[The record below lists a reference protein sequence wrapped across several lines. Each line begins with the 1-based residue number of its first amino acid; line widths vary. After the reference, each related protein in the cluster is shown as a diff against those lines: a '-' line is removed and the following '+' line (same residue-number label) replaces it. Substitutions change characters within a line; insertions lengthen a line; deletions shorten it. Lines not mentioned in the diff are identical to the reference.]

1 MKNFK
6 FSMLAMLSVIA
17 MTFTSCLGDGDNTQ
31 YVMGIGTAGVSSSSS
46 VQLDNGLTLNSAS
59 FKDVASGSRVYVYA
73 SVDGE
78 EYETAVN
85 NLNAGKSGTV
95 TLQSLYDGGVCVDC
109 KYDDKSGNFDAELE
123 ETVTSDVESF
133 NWCRYG
139 AFGNGWMNFTM
150 KADWYLKKI
159 EGSSDYDMVAEMGLW
174 LKTFDREAKKVEL
187 VFLYDNKESEA
198 LKEGSATDLKDGYQ
212 KIAGYQSVSADVS
225 ALYGE
230 MINGGLKDEDE
241 IELSVR
247 FVRNKEHELSDENDA
262 LSGKLDSSSTNY
274 CTVGMFKRRVG
285 GYY

>member
-31 YVMGIGTAGVSSSSS
+31 YVMGIGTAGVSSS

-95 TLQSLYDGGVCVDC
+95 TLQNLYQGGVCVDC
-109 KYDDKSGNFDAELE
+109 KYDDKTGNFDTELE
-123 ETVTSDVESF
+123 EAVTSDVESL
-133 NWCRYG
+133 NWLSFG
-139 AFGNGWMNFTM
+139 AFGNGWMNFSV
-150 KADWYLKKI
+150 KADRYQKKK
-159 EGSSDYDMVAEMGLW
+159 EGSSDYDIVDPKMELW

-212 KIAGYQSVSADVS
+212 KVAGYELPVSADVS

-230 MINGGLKDEDE
+230 MMSGGLKDEDE

-247 FVRNKEHELSDENDA
+247 FVKNKEHELSGEGDA
-262 LSGKLDSSSTNY
+262 LNGKLGTSTNY